1 MLKRSTMGV
10 CGPTFEEHMSQHEAP
25 PSKVGERIKK
35 AREELGWTQERL
47 ATEAKISKS
56 FLSDVERGER
66 DISAA
71 YLLKLA
77 NALGANLNYL
87 LRGTTEQADQREKI
101 EIPRE
106 LSEAAE
112 QLNLSFSQT
121 LTVLQAH
128 NSIVARRSYKQSSRF
143 AVQDW
148 IELARAIAKVY
159 DKSEAQG

>member
-1 MLKRSTMGV
+1 
-10 CGPTFEEHMSQHEAP
+10 MSKQDASQ
-25 PSKVGERIKK
+25 PSVGERIKK

-47 ATEAKISKS
+47 ASEAKISKS

-66 DISAA
+66 DMSAG
-71 YLLKLA
+71 YLLKVS
-77 NALGANLNYL
+77 NALGASLNYL
-87 LRGTTEQADQREKI
+87 LRGIVEPIERTEKI

-112 QLNLSFSQT
+112 QLNLSYSQT

-128 NSIVARRSYKQSSRF
+128 NSIVARRSYKQVQRSS
-143 AVQDW
+143 VQDW

-159 DKSEAQG
+159 DKPEAKE

>member
-1 MLKRSTMGV
+1 MLGDK
-10 CGPTFEEHMSQHEAP
+10 MSKQD
-25 PSKVGERIKK
+25 PSQPNVGERLKK
-35 AREELGWTQERL
+35 AREDLGWTQERL

-66 DISAA
+66 DMSAG
-71 YLLKLA
+71 YLLKVS
-77 NALGANLNYL
+77 NALGASLNYL
-87 LRGTTEQADQREKI
+87 LRGTVEPIERTEKI

-112 QLNLSFSQT
+112 QLNLSYSQT

-128 NSIVARRSYKQSSRF
+128 NSIVARRSYKQVQRSS
-143 AVQDW
+143 VQDW

-159 DKSEAQG
+159 DKPEAKE

>member
-1 MLKRSTMGV
+1 
-10 CGPTFEEHMSQHEAP
+10 MSAQH
-25 PSKVGERIKK
+25 PSQPKAGERIKK
-35 AREELGWTQERL
+35 AREDLGWTQERL

-66 DISAA
+66 DISAG
-71 YLLKLA
+71 YLLKIA
-77 NALGANLNYL
+77 NALGASLNYL
-87 LRGTTEQADQREKI
+87 LRGTVEPTERTENI

-112 QLNLSFSQT
+112 QLNLSYSQT

-128 NSIVARRSYKQSSRF
+128 NSIVARRSYKQAQRSS
-143 AVQDW
+143 VQDW
-148 IELARAIAKVY
+148 IELAKAIAKVY